1 MNLLRNFLIG
11 GILVVTFLL
20 VVEWNKFQERNAELS
35 PPPPVSQ
42 ADIPFPEDES
52 SPEDGLDNEWSGT
65 QTESEDLPTT
75 SNADQND
82 LPAVQAAERGVS
94 ANTQQSIEPVEILTD
109 TLRVLIDPRGGDI
122 IHVSL
127 LKHHA
132 KLNKEDE
139 PFVLLD
145 KTAARTY
152 TAALSLVISENSKS
166 KVIDEIF
173 TLASQD
179 LVLNDGQDILTVDL
193 YLDYHGNEITKRFTF
208 TRDSYLINVEYLIK
222 NNSNKTWASKL
233 YGQIVRDSYVPGK
246 TNTFAMASF
255 TGFALSTPDTNYK
268 KFELEK
274 EISNE
279 RFSTDIENR
288 WIAFVQHYFVS
299 AWVPEKNVSVN
310 YKVYRK
316 PNGLNVGSFAPASTL
331 IVKPGEQAS
340 TSADFYAG
348 PKDIRALQK
357 LAPHLDKTV
366 DYGFLWFIA
375 KPLFFAMDNIHSHV
389 GNWGIAIILVTL
401 AIKALFFWPSAVSY
415 RSMAKMRKVQPL
427 MAELKERY
435 GEDRQRM
442 SQELM
447 KLYKREKVNPLS
459 GCLPILLQMPVFI
472 ALYWMIMES
481 VELRHSPFF
490 LWIQDLS
497 VKDPYF
503 VLPLLM
509 GASMY
514 IQQQLNPTPPDPM
527 QAKVMQML
535 PIVFTFLF
543 LFFPAGLVLY
553 WVVNNTLSILQ
564 QYVITRQIEKSG

>member
-1 MNLLRNFLIG
+1 MNLLRNLLIG

-20 VVEWNKFQERNAELS
+20 VVEWNKFQERNAELALS
-35 PPPPVSQ
+35 AAPV
-42 ADIPFPEDES
+42 
-52 SPEDGLDNEWSGT
+52 
-65 QTESEDLPTT
+65 QTENDTPEIVTDVEELSTIPDSGANTEDDLPSTG
-75 SNADQND
+75 ADEE
-82 LPAVQAAERGVS
+82 LPAVESV
-94 ANTQQSIEPVEILTD
+94 EPVYTNEAPKQVEPFEVKTD
-109 TLRVLIDPRGGDI
+109 TLSVLIDPRGGDI
-122 IHVSL
+122 VRVAL
-127 LKHHA
+127 LKHDA
-132 KLNKEDE
+132 KLNQPDQ

-145 KTAARTY
+145 KSSSRTY
-152 TAALSLVISENSKS
+152 TASLSLVISENAKS
-166 KVIDEIF
+166 KVIDEVF
-173 TLASQD
+173 SLTSNDLTLDENQD
-179 LVLNDGQDILTVDL
+179 VLQVDL
-193 YLDYHGNEITKRFTF
+193 KLNYKGNEIIKRFTF
-208 TRDSYLINVEYLIK
+208 SRDSYLINVEYLVT

-233 YGQIVRDSYVPGK
+233 YGQIVRDAYVPGK

-255 TGFALSTPDTNYK
+255 TGYALSTPDTNYK
-268 KFELEK
+268 KFAVDD
-274 EISNE
+274 ISSE

-299 AWVPEKNVSVN
+299 AWIPEKNTSVN

-316 PNGLNVGSFAPASTL
+316 SNGLNVGTFAPANTL
-331 IVKPGEQAS
+331 VIKPGESAS

-348 PKDIRALQK
+348 PKDIRALKK

-375 KPLFFAMDNIHSHV
+375 TPLFYAMDNIHSHV
-389 GNWGIAIILVTL
+389 GNWGIAIILITL

-427 MAELKERY
+427 MQELKERY
-435 GEDRQRM
+435 GDDRQRM

-481 VELRHSPFF
+481 VELRHSPFY

-509 GASMY
+509 GVSMY
-514 IQQQLNPTPPDPM
+514 IQQKLNPTPPDPM
-527 QAKVMQML
+527 QAKIMQML

-553 WVVNNTLSILQ
+553 WVVNNTLSIAQ
-564 QYVITRQIEKSG
+564 QYVITKQIEKSG